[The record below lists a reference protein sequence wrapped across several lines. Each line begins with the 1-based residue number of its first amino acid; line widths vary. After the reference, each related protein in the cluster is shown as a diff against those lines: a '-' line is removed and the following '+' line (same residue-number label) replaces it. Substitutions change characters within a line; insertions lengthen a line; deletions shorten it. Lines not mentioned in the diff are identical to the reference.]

1 MNATKLFYNHESD
14 SRIMMKKD
22 KAEVLNWTDD
32 LEYIDEELAYLLDI
46 EERMLKNAILY
57 QELQILRRENT
68 LNLRTLYQYEG
79 AMKDA
84 IECDTVACDAFYLSK
99 HERNRNVYQEHKK
112 KFRSVKLKVL
122 SSILLETK
130 R

>member
-1 MNATKLFYNHESD
+1 MKATKLFYSHESD

-32 LEYIDEELAYLLDI
+32 LEYIHEELEYLLDI
-46 EERMLKNAILY
+46 EERMLNNAALY
-57 QELQILRRENT
+57 QELQTLRRENT

-79 AMKDA
+79 AMKNA
-84 IECDTVACDAFYLSK
+84 IECDTVECDAFYLSK
-99 HERNRNVYQEHKK
+99 HERNRNLYLEHKK
-112 KFRSVKLKVL
+112 KFRGCKLKLL
-122 SSILLETK
+122 SNILLEVK